1 MLNKSFPIGCDG
13 KKSFRELF
21 QPSSLLINPIVLR
34 STIKDDTIWNIWEKT
49 RQSPLYLDDDGDG
62 DLCYRLTPLHLFTLV
77 GTAMCSILHLTQID
91 PSNPICPLLAPR
103 CYIRLWRVIYDSEFQ
118 TQTTLSLCFSL
129 VSQLRLRMYIFK
141 RSTHIWSLIILQ
153 SVDIIKYL
161 IDTINHHNFW
171 WWPAIVCKY
180 RSIIQVMTTLFPK
193 LGNLW
198 PRRKRRTP
206 VAVLLKMPS

>member
-1 MLNKSFPIGCDG
+1 MTLFEIFERKHG
-13 KKSFRELF
+13 K
-21 QPSSLLINPIVLR
+21 VLCILMMMVMVIFVIDWHIY
-34 STIKDDTIWNIWEKT
+34 T
-49 RQSPLYLDDDGDG
+49 
-62 DLCYRLTPLHLFTLV
+62 CLHLLAPQCAQYFT
-77 GTAMCSILHLTQID
+77 SHRD

-198 PRRKRRTP
+198 QRRKWRTP